1 MYIDICILESEGIMA
16 EKERQLT
23 EKKLTDK
30 GERVREKMVVVT
42 AQILR
47 EEGFKKT
54 TVRRICKEA
63 NVNIAAIRYYFGSKE
78 ELIGLALEYM
88 MGNLETIAQTLEDTR
103 LSPRERLKAYILAYF
118 ALAEKHPALFRSI
131 TRPSSDAAQDTYFV
145 YLTFLYDQI
154 WTKFLHIVGEL
165 SGLTDERDIELK
177 SIQLLAAIEFP
188 LILDG
193 NKAGF
198 FLPCTASEASLSRYI
213 DLLIDGIEK

>member
-1 MYIDICILESEGIMA
+1 MA
-16 EKERQLT
+16 

-30 GERVREKMVVVT
+30 GERIREKMIVVT

-54 TVRRICKEA
+54 TVRRIAQEA
-63 NVNIAAIRYYFGSKE
+63 HVNIAAVRYYFGSKE

-88 MGNLETIAQTLEDTR
+88 MGNLENIVAVLDDPKLAPAKR
-103 LSPRERLKAYILAYF
+103 LRSYIRAYF
-118 ALAEKHPALFRSI
+118 TLAQKHPALFRSI
-131 TRPSSDAAQDTYFV
+131 TRPSSDEAQDTYFI
-145 YLTFLYDQI
+145 YLTFLYDQV
-154 WTKFLHIVGEL
+154 WEKLLKNVREL

-177 SIQLLAAIEFP
+177 CMQLLAAIEFP

-198 FLPCTASEASLSRYI
+198 FLPCTNDEKSLFRYI
-213 DLLIDGIEK
+213 DILIDGIGK

>member
-1 MYIDICILESEGIMA
+1 MTETL
-16 EKERQLT
+16 QN

-30 GERVREKMVVVT
+30 GERVREKMIVVT

-47 EEGFKKT
+47 EQGFKKT
-54 TVRRICKEA
+54 TVRRIAQEA
-63 NVNIAAIRYYFGSKE
+63 HVNIAAIRYYFGSKE

-88 MGNLETIAQTLEDTR
+88 MGNLENIVACLDDPR
-103 LSPRERLKAYILAYF
+103 LSARDRLRNYIRAYF

-145 YLTFLYDQI
+145 YLTFLYDQV
-154 WTKFLHIVGEL
+154 WTKFLKNVREL
-165 SGLTDERDIELK
+165 SGLTDERDIEIK
-177 SIQLLAAIEFP
+177 SMQLLAAIEFP

-198 FLPCTASEASLSRYI
+198 FIANAYDEPSLLRYI